1 MQKIKHEMHYKLVV
15 YCKNIGHVGY
25 TKYKDLRKI
34 QKYFKVHIQ
43 IKCIKTCILKSEIKN
58 NA

>member
-43 IKCIKTCILKSEIKN
+43 ITVYALRY
-58 NA
+58 AF